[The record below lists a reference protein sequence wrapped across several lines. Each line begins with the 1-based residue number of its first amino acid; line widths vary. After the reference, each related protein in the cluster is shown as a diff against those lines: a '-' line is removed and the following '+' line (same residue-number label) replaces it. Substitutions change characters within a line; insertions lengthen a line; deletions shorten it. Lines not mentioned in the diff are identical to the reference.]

1 MPFIGNKVADV
12 AVTVGQGVIDAS
24 HIQDAS
30 ITTADIGNDAIT
42 PNKVDDDGTGFQ
54 MGSLGLGTAVSGSE
68 KLTVGGTASFSGDIT
83 GTLATAAQTNITSVG
98 TLSSLTLGGDLTL
111 PQKIVHSG
119 DTDTYLSFGTDSF
132 SLYTGG
138 TNVVEF
144 QYGNIYIK
152 QNNKALTGYTTGGGA
167 KELIKIDSSDVVQI
181 GEGQDVSITG
191 DGARFYVKSADEELI
206 SIGRAG
212 SSGSALDQGYI
223 RMKSGGTNK
232 IAFHT
237 AGDSYITGGNLSIGS
252 ADPLG
257 YGLNIESSN
266 ALRIKGANSS
276 SNYHIRALDSASN
289 VDFVVRGDGRIGIGT
304 DSPGY
309 LTELRVNDTVVNTPR
324 LVIRQIGTGD
334 SSLAFQLPDSPYG
347 WVMGGDNSD
356 SERFKISTG
365 VGDLDSSPRFEIDP
379 GGTTIHRYTGA
390 ENTVQIHSGTGSSTT
405 GVSQIYF
412 SSKDQYGGNT
422 HQSYIKS
429 TIDGSSSTPAT
440 KMSFHNRDSGGT
452 LQEYLTIGANGIATF
467 SKNIITTTESNHTFT
482 ASGTDNLALRR
493 QVWYSSYSSH
503 NFQLS
508 TTDSG
513 TTKYLILSTIGSNGH
528 IDWKIT
534 GNRMSQVY
542 ASITFH
548 NYADA
553 TSRTCYLEWSD
564 DEGQNWNTVDTHG
577 SWGPGGATVA
587 ATINTANG
595 SSQTNG
601 SSSGSSTG
609 SNQIIIR
616 GRFVGSG
623 GNYIGI
629 SNVTIK
635 PTASYWTF
643 VPVPRGYYNTVVSGI
658 TASTKSVQG
667 TWTKIGRQIFIQAYL
682 TISGKSGGSGNP
694 YIPLPF
700 TPSDV
705 GVPASTVG
713 ANIYKNTS
721 ISGLVYFGLY
731 GANKQIYANNGS
743 GGYIGHSSWS
753 DGVVG
758 FNLTY
763 NTL

>member
-1 MPFIGNKVADV
+1 MGYIGKVPADV
-12 AVTVGQGVIDAS
+12 LIDPHVDS
-24 HIQDAS
+24 AS
-30 ITTADIGNDAIT
+30 IVDSTIVTADIANDAVTSAKLAENSVDSSELIDGSVDNSHLAGSIAI
-42 PNKVDDDGTGFQ
+42 NKTLLTAGTG
-54 MGSLGLGTAVSGSE
+54 
-68 KLTVGGTASFSGDIT
+68 LTLSTN
-83 GTLATAAQTNITSVG
+83 TLSVDAAQSQITSVG
-98 TLSSLTLGGDLTL
+98 TLTGLTTGAITQNAGTLTIKNASSDSNGL
-111 PQKIVHSG
+111 KIYQDSG
-119 DTDTYLSFGTDSF
+119 DASKIYNHYNGTLQLGVGS
-132 SLYTGG
+132 
-138 TNVVEF
+138 
-144 QYGNIYIK
+144 
-152 QNNKALTGYTTGGGA
+152 TTA
-167 KELIKIDSSDVVQI
+167 ITIDSSENTTFAGDVNVT
-181 GEGQDVSITG
+181 S
-191 DGARFYVKSADEELI
+191 DGARFFVSSADYELV

-212 SSGSALDQGYI
+212 SSGSALDQGYL
-223 RMKSGGTNK
+223 RMKSAGSNK

-237 AGDSYITGGNLSIGS
+237 AGNSYINGGSL
-252 ADPLG
+252 
-257 YGLNIESSN
+257 
-266 ALRIKGANSS
+266 
-276 SNYHIRALDSASN
+276 
-289 VDFVVRGDGRIGIGT
+289 GIGT

-309 LTELRVNDTVVNTPR
+309 LTELRVNDTTVDTPR
-324 LVIRQIGTGD
+324 LVIRQLGTGD
-334 SSLAFQLPDSPYG
+334 SSLAFQLPNSPYG
-347 WVMGGDNSD
+347 WVMGADNSD
-356 SERFKISTG
+356 SDRFKISTG
-365 VGDLDSSPRFEIDP
+365 VADLDSSPRFEIDP

-429 TIDGSSSTPAT
+429 TIDGSSSTSAT
-440 KMSFHNRDSGGT
+440 KMTFHNRDSGGT
-452 LQEYLTIGANGIATF
+452 VQEYLTISANGIATF
-467 SKNIITTTESNHTFT
+467 SKNIITATESNHTFT
-482 ASGTDNLALRR
+482 ASATDNVAIKR

-513 TTKYLILSTIGSNGH
+513 SNKYLILSTFGSNGH
-528 IDWKIT
+528 VDWKIT

-542 ASITFH
+542 ASITFT

-553 TSRTCYLEWSD
+553 SGRTAYLEWSD

-577 SWGPGGATVA
+577 SWGAGAATVA
-587 ATINTANG
+587 ATINTSNG
-595 SSQTNG
+595 SSQTGG
-601 SSSGSSTG
+601 SSSGSSSG

-616 GRFVGSG
+616 ARFVGGG

-629 SNVTIK
+629 TNVTIK

-700 TPSDV
+700 TPSDI

-721 ISGLVYFGLY
+721 ISGLAYFGLY
-731 GANKQIYANNGS
+731 GANKQIYANDGN
-743 GGYIGHSSWS
+743 GGYIGHSSWAN
-753 DGVVG
+753 GVVG